1 MERKDR
7 AGHLKVELHAWV
19 LIRTPILPQGLSKR
33 TLLQVTW
40 PQGPEAETRAGG
52 GIVSAIFGSAQRMMS
67 PLEKRKAEL
76 IEQLAATNDERVI
89 AAVEETLAGNA
100 HYALTKEQQ
109 RQLDASLQRYLRG
122 EAKTYSPEQARA
134 LARKAART

>member
-1 MERKDR
+1 
-7 AGHLKVELHAWV
+7 
-19 LIRTPILPQGLSKR
+19 
-33 TLLQVTW
+33 
-40 PQGPEAETRAGG
+40 
-52 GIVSAIFGSAQRMMS
+52 MMS